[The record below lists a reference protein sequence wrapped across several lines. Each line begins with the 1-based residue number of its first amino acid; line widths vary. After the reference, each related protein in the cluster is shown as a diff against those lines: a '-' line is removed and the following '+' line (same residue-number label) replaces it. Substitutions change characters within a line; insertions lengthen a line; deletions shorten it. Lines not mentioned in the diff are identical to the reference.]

1 MEIGFIFWL
10 LMLLSLFFY
19 WWGNWGGG
27 LAYWPQGNGF
37 LMFVLFFLLG
47 WKVFGF
53 AVHG

>member
-10 LMLLSLFFY
+10 LMFLILIFG

-27 LAYWPQGNGF
+27 QAYWGVGNGF
-37 LMFVLFFLLG
+37 LTFILLFILG

-53 AVHG
+53 AIHG